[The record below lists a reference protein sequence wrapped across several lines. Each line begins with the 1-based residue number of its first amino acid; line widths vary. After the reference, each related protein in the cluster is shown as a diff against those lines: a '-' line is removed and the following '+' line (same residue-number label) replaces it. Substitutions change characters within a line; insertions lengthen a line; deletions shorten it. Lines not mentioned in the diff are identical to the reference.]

1 MRRVYAFY
9 LLHLI
14 SRGVP
19 SRIVLLTLSLA
30 GLFSSV
36 SVGHVIQNM
45 PQVSNVNALFSFYTS
60 ALSNAE
66 ILVKVIV
73 LALVVSALFLAR
85 DIVYNV
91 RSYFS
96 RRLVGAR

>member
-1 MRRVYAFY
+1 MYAFY